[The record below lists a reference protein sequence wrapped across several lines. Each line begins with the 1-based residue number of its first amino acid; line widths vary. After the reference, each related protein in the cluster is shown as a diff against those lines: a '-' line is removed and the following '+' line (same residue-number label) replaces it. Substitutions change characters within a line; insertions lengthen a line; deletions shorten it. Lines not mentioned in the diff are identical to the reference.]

1 MSMIADVLLTRTAVL
16 AAAMAAVL
24 SLPVEASDFGGFN
37 GGFHGGFNGGF
48 NGGNAFFR
56 HRAIGGSSFNHRFD
70 SRRNVDLRRGLPLT
84 GRDRL
89 LPIDRRDFARD
100 RLLPI
105 DRQGFRRADFARNGR
120 FVYDGMGFTEA
131 SRFRPTRIDQLGG
144 SSYSN
149 GGSSVMVIVSN
160 RPDYDTFGTHA
171 GSAYGGG
178 GAYVVSSGYPLYGDA
193 APAGSQSGAKII
205 NVAKMRSA
213 CSYEHGVCVIRP

>member
-1 MSMIADVLLTRTAVL
+1 MSMIADVLLARTAVL
-16 AAAMAAVL
+16 AAAMTAVL
-24 SLPVEASDFGGFN
+24 CLPVKAGDFGGF
-37 GGFHGGFNGGF
+37 HGGF

-70 SRRNVDLRRGLPLT
+70 SRRNFDLRRGLPVT

-105 DRQGFRRADFARNGR
+105 DRQGFRHADFARNGR

-131 SRFRPTRIDQLGG
+131 NRFRPTRIDQLGS

-149 GGSSVMVIVSN
+149 GGSSVTVIVSN
-160 RPDYDTFGTHA
+160 RPDYDTFGTYA

-178 GAYVVSSGYPLYGDA
+178 GGAYVVSGGYPLYGDA